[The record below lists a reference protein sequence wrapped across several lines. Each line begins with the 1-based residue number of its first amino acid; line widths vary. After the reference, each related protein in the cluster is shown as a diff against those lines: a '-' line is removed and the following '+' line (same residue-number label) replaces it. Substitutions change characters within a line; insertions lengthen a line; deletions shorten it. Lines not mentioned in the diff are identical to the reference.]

1 MVSIVSIGDI
11 LFGNGDLLVIAG
23 PCAIESYDSYLETA
37 ISVKKS
43 GASMLRGGVFKPR
56 SSIHSFCGLGK
67 NGLDILRDVSK
78 KVGLPV
84 ITEVLDTRDV
94 ELVCQYADMLQI
106 GSRNMQNFSL
116 LREVG
121 ICKKPVLLKRGFC
134 STISEWLLAAE
145 YITSSGNP
153 NVVLCERGIRTFE
166 TATRNTLDISSVAV
180 IHELSNFPIVIDPS
194 HATGVRQYVPQM
206 AMAAIACG
214 CDGLMLEVH
223 NDPNNALCDGKQSL
237 TLDTFDSLMTN
248 LKTLHTTVK
257 TMSL

>member
-11 LFGNGDLLVIAG
+11 LFGSGDLLVIAG
-23 PCAIESYDSYLETA
+23 PCAIESYDSYLKTA

-43 GASMLRGGVFKPR
+43 GASMLRGGAFKPR
-56 SSIHSFCGLGK
+56 SSIHSFHGLGQE
-67 NGLDILRDVSK
+67 GLKILSTVSK
-78 KVGLPV
+78 QVDLPV
-84 ITEVLDTRDV
+84 VTEVLDTRDV
-94 ELVCQYADMLQI
+94 ELVSQYADMLQI

-121 ICKKPVLLKRGFC
+121 MCKKPVLLKRGFC

-180 IHELSNFPIVIDPS
+180 IHELSNFPIIVDPS
-194 HATGVRQYVPQM
+194 HATGSRQYVPQM
-206 AMAAIACG
+206 AMASIACN
-214 CDGLMLEVH
+214 CDGLMIEVH
-223 NDPNNALCDGKQSL
+223 HNPDNALCDGKQSL
-237 TLDTFDSLMTN
+237 TLDSFDSLMTN
-248 LKTLHTTVK
+248 LRNLHTTIK
-257 TMSL
+257 TIST